1 MTCQSYRSPAGTLGE
16 VVRLGAAT
24 LRYKLTRPRDG
35 SAGAFCTTSAGT
47 TRSGPCPL
55 TPTAYRSIS
64 TCRTHLSAAAARAG
78 SKPRR
83 SWDCARRPG
92 DKGPA
97 SVKDSLPDPPCWVDD
112 VIANRTTLETW
123 LLRPSR
129 RKLMECLGTLANLTI
144 PDLDWDLVLKEFKL
158 LPYLKDRLKPGDEEW
173 RKEIQKEKFR
183 WYHRQWLE
191 MVQNRQ
197 LGEAAEPFLYD
208 DVLERPGLFYSADGI
223 ISTDGTI
230 NQTSRTTVWKEQDA

>member
-1 MTCQSYRSPAGTLGE
+1 
-16 VVRLGAAT
+16 
-24 LRYKLTRPRDG
+24 
-35 SAGAFCTTSAGT
+35 
-47 TRSGPCPL
+47 
-55 TPTAYRSIS
+55 
-64 TCRTHLSAAAARAG
+64 
-78 SKPRR
+78 
-83 SWDCARRPG
+83 
-92 DKGPA
+92 
-97 SVKDSLPDPPCWVDD
+97 
-112 VIANRTTLETW
+112 
-123 LLRPSR
+123 
-129 RKLMECLGTLANLTI
+129 MECLGTLANLTI